1 MLDKTTEAKH
11 RCKGL
16 TIILLVCLVN
26 LSQGSHEVWLDT
38 LDLRLAETGYSHSKR
53 NRSIDN
59 NPIRLAGVEYQ
70 RGVGTHP
77 PGRFLIDLAG
87 RGERFTAVVGIDD
100 ERKDGGSAE
109 FIVKG
114 DGKVLWSSGIM
125 RGGQKPKVLDVDV
138 TNVRFMD
145 LVVTVGGDGYGNDHT
160 DWANAK
166 IHMLD
171 STMPKAARPP
181 RRDEFTTLRDQ
192 IEFHRNNKHT
202 PLQRRVAEEAY
213 RPEAL
218 ILDSDRDPVDIV
230 LRRTEALLSH
240 IEKMADAPDLSD
252 LRKRLARLKI
262 RCTRV
267 PVTQFEARQTLFDQ
281 VTAVRRQIAFS
292 NPLVNFDRILFIKR
306 HFNPEAEMTGNHMC
320 DQYFGFNAIKGGG
333 LFILEKPFSDRPVV
347 QNVLENS
354 VCETGRFKGRTLTSE
369 GGFLSPELSWDGQT
383 IFFSYTDILQDRQR
397 YKAWTPDNTWH
408 IFRVNVDGSQL
419 RQLTDGPFNEFD
431 PCVLPNGRV
440 VFISE
445 RRGGYGRCH
454 GRPVPSFTLHSMLD
468 DGRDIVTLSP
478 HETNEWQPSVDNS
491 GMIIYTRWDYVD
503 RGFNQAH
510 HPWITTPDGR
520 DSRAIQGNFAPSD
533 RIRPHSEMDVR
544 AIPDSHKLITTA
556 ACHHGQAYGSLVLVD
571 PRIEDDDAMAQVRRI
586 TPDQLFPEAE
596 NAAHRD
602 PVNYATA
609 WPLSEDFYLC
619 VYDSDSGAGAGTK
632 NNYGIYLLD
641 AFGNRE
647 LLYRDPAI
655 SCLSPI
661 PLRPRKKPPVIP
673 HATERGK
680 PLLAGEEYEPVD
692 PNQMS
697 QFGQVGLVNVYQSRY
712 PLPAGTKVT
721 ALRII
726 QLLPKTTPYAD
737 NPRIGYGAQKG
748 ARAILGTVPVEP
760 DGSAFFNLP
769 IDTPVYFQAID
780 ENGLAVQSMRSATYV
795 HPGEKLVCQGCHDN
809 PTGAP
814 VAATQYPAAMQR
826 PPSDI
831 MPEVDGANPFSFA
844 RLVQPVLDASCVDC
858 HTENLDK
865 EAPDLRRGEA
875 AQNRNHWYRSYA
887 NLRSHSFFFD
897 NAVFTTPRTIP
908 GKFGARASKLYKML
922 KDGHHDV
929 TLTPEQMHRI
939 TLWLDSNSDF
949 FGSYENLAAQ
959 ANGEIVYPTLK

>member
-1 MLDKTTEAKH
+1 MLDKTTTVRH
-11 RCKGL
+11 LSIFL
-16 TIILLVCLVN
+16 TVFIAVSLA
-26 LSQGSHEVWLDT
+26 SQSHASHEVWLDT
-38 LDLRLAETGYSHSKR
+38 LDVRLAESGFGQSKA

-70 RGVGTHP
+70 HGIGTHP

-87 RGERFTAVVGIDD
+87 RGERFTALVGIDD
-100 ERKDGGSAE
+100 ERNDSGSAE

-125 RGGQKPKVLDVDV
+125 RGGQTPKPVDVDI
-138 TNVRFMD
+138 TGVRFMD

-166 IHMLD
+166 IQMLD
-171 STMPKAARPP
+171 NTLPKAAAPP

-192 IEFHRNNKHT
+192 IEFHRNHGRT
-202 PLQRRVAEEAY
+202 PLQRRVAEESY

-218 ILDSDRDPVDIV
+218 ILNSDRDPVDV
-230 LRRTEALLSH
+230 TLRRTEALLIH
-240 IEKMADAPDLSD
+240 IEKMSDAPDLGH
-252 LRKRLARLKI
+252 LRRSLI
-262 RCTRV
+262 RVKHRAGSV
-267 PVTQFEARQTLFDQ
+267 PVTQWDARRTLFDEI
-281 VTAVRRQIAFS
+281 TTLRRRIAFS
-292 NPLVNFDRILFIKR
+292 NPLTNVDKILFIKR
-306 HFNPEAEMTGNHMC
+306 HFNPEAEKTGNHMC
-320 DQYFGFNAIKGGG
+320 DQYFGFTAIKGGG
-333 LFILEKPFSDRPVV
+333 LFVLENPLSDRPTVR
-347 QNVLENS
+347 NVLENS
-354 VCETGRFKGRTLTSE
+354 ICENGRFKGRSLTSE

-383 IFFSYTDILQDRQR
+383 IYFAYTDILEDRQR
-397 YKAWTPDNTWH
+397 YKAWTVDNTWH
-408 IFRVNVDGSQL
+408 IFMVNVDGSHL
-419 RQLTDGPFNEFD
+419 RQLTDGPFNDFD
-431 PCVLPNGRV
+431 PCVLPSGRV

-478 HETNEWQPSVDNS
+478 HETNEWQPSVDNA
-491 GMIIYTRWDYVD
+491 GMIAYTRWDYVD

-510 HPWITTPDGR
+510 HPWTTTPDGR

-544 AIPDSHKLITTA
+544 AIPGSHKLIATA

-596 NAAHRD
+596 NAAHKD

-661 PLRPRKKPPVIP
+661 PVRPRKKPPVIP

-680 PLLAGEEYEPVD
+680 PLLAGEAYKPVD
-692 PNQMS
+692 PAEMS
-697 QFGQVGLVNVYQSRY
+697 QYGQVGVTNVYQSRY
-712 PLPAGTKVT
+712 PLPEGAKIK

-748 ARAILGTVPVEP
+748 ARAILGTVPVET
-760 DGSAFFNLP
+760 DGSAYFNLP

-795 HPGEKLVCQGCHDN
+795 HPGEKLICQGCHDN
-809 PTGAP
+809 RSQAP
-814 VAATQYPAAMQR
+814 VTAKRFPTAMSR
-826 PPSDI
+826 EPSDI
-831 MPEVDGANPFSFA
+831 TPELDGTNPFSFA
-844 RLVQPVLDASCVDC
+844 RLVQPVLDEKCVAC
-858 HTENLDK
+858 HTENLDQK
-865 EAPDLRRGEA
+865 APDLRRGVA
-875 AQNRNHWYRSYA
+875 AENRNHWYRSYL
-887 NLRSHSFFFD
+887 NLRDFSFFFD
-897 NAVFTTPRTIP
+897 DAVFTTPRTIP
-908 GKFGARASKLYKML
+908 GKFGARASRLYKML
-922 KDGHHDV
+922 EDGHHEV
-929 TLTPEQMHRI
+929 VLTPEQMHRI

-949 FGSYENLAAQ
+949 FGSYENLTAQ
-959 ANGEIVYPTLK
+959 ANGEIVYPSLK